1 MALNRARPVA
11 PGSYFWSVSVPFI
24 HHPMGRG
31 SGALTWWE
39 SFEVAKV
46 AWHRGAEWGGG
57 RGEALLTPP
66 CQGRKRKSGG
76 KRGWEEDQAA
86 PTCRIRLPLRP
97 REAQAGRRGPSPP
110 ARARTTLPPSF
121 FFFLPT
127 SILTR
132 AHIRRLCGFFTP
144 RGKKN
149 REWKGREGKAK
160 NSSLGAL
167 CTLSHGWA
175 RGRCCHSHSHRRLAV
190 SPALRRVP
198 VGARTRA
205 LDPGDT
211 ERLLAASAAA
221 GRRDSSEKGPATAFP
236 SSAAP
241 AGPRRQPGAGK
252 QGGAEAPEKRAAA
265 RPPVDAA
272 PGEAWRQLCRVT
284 RREDCRAR
292 GPGGFGAACK
302 RGPRGGAPPHR
313 ARSSRRPRAGGT
325 TCPSSPPPRAA
336 LSSLGAATGR
346 GAQVRS
352 RGPSRSALRSAAPG
366 GSGTFASVSRASCVH
381 WFFSPPF
388 QPRRAKPPRQRHCR
402 RSPLSLHPIGGL
414 RWPSTRRGWAGCRC
428 LGAPRRPRAS
438 DPVVPP
444 TKVRAPLWSPRRPFS
459 AAREP
464 PRPGRPPP
472 PASRRRRS
480 RQAGGRRPGRGRGG
494 AVRPEP
500 GARP

>member
-1 MALNRARPVA
+1 
-11 PGSYFWSVSVPFI
+11 
-24 HHPMGRG
+24 MGKFRG
-31 SGALTWWE
+31 SKSGLA
-39 SFEVAKV
+39 SPGGV
-46 AWHRGAEWGGG
+46 GGG

-110 ARARTTLPPSF
+110 ARARTTLPPSSFFF

-205 LDPGDT
+205 LDPRDT

-292 GPGGFGAACK
+292 GPGGLGAACK

-313 ARSSRRPRAGGT
+313 ARSSRQPRAGGT

-336 LSSLGAATGR
+336 LSSLRAATGR

-388 QPRRAKPPRQRHCR
+388 QPRRAKPPRQRHRR

-444 TKVRAPLWSPRRPFS
+444 TKARAPLWSPRRPFS